1 MQQRQ
6 GVHYSAASLLC
17 VGGNARTR
25 PGQRARVP
33 RNALLHKLFTCQGY
47 SSAMSTLRILH
58 LTDTHMFGDD
68 SRHYGVV
75 DTAAHLRLALARMDR
90 ERLDLVVCSGDVSED
105 GSMAS
110 YERVRGILEPWAAE
124 RGARTVYAMGNH
136 DRRAEFRAVLGDGQ
150 PGTGAEVTVAEAA
163 GQGAPAQADAPI
175 VSVAVA
181 HGWRTVVLDT
191 SVPGA
196 GYGELGEEQLA
207 WLGEA
212 LAEPAEHGT
221 VVVMHHPPVA
231 ARTDLLQALALD
243 DESAD
248 GLWARLRGSD
258 VRVIL
263 SGHYHHPI
271 VETVA
276 GIPVVVAPGVTNLAE
291 AFAGREDESAAD
303 WFGGALVEVSADRV
317 RVLPFTE
324 PATGA
329 EVFRF
334 DATQVRQIIEVAGR
348 A

>member
-1 MQQRQ
+1 
-6 GVHYSAASLLC
+6 
-17 VGGNARTR
+17 
-25 PGQRARVP
+25 
-33 RNALLHKLFTCQGY
+33 
-47 SSAMSTLRILH
+47 MSTLRMLH
-58 LTDTHMFGDD
+58 LTDTHLFGDD

-75 DTAAHLRLALARMDR
+75 DTEAHLRLALARMDR

-105 GSMAS
+105 GSRES

-150 PGTGAEVTVAEAA
+150 RGAGAAVPGAAVRGAAVPGASGQGPS
-163 GQGAPAQADAPI
+163 GQGASAQPDAPI

-196 GYGELGEEQLA
+196 GYGELDEGQLA

-221 VVVMHHPPVA
+221 VLIMHHPPVA
-231 ARTDLLQALALD
+231 ARTDLLQALTLD
-243 DESAD
+243 DASAD

-291 AFAGREDESAAD
+291 AFERREDESAAD
-303 WFGGALVEVSADRV
+303 WFGGAIVEVSGDRV

>member
-1 MQQRQ
+1 
-6 GVHYSAASLLC
+6 
-17 VGGNARTR
+17 
-25 PGQRARVP
+25 
-33 RNALLHKLFTCQGY
+33 
-47 SSAMSTLRILH
+47 MSTLRMLH
-58 LTDTHMFGDD
+58 LTDTHLFGDD

-75 DTAAHLRLALARMDR
+75 DTEAHLRLALARMDR

-105 GSMAS
+105 GSRES

-150 PGTGAEVTVAEAA
+150 PGAGAAVPGAA
-163 GQGAPAQADAPI
+163 GQGHSGQGASAQPDAPI

-196 GYGELGEEQLA
+196 GYGELDEEQLA

-212 LAEPAEHGT
+212 LAEPAEQGT

-243 DESAD
+243 DASAD

-291 AFAGREDESAAD
+291 AFEGREDESAAD
-303 WFGGALVEVSADRV
+303 WFGGAIVEVSGDRV